1 MHNARIFVPAA
12 LLAVG
17 CALISGVREQRA
29 LPLVKPLATLPTQ
42 MAGYSGRDLPVS
54 EEEQRVAGMT
64 NYVFRVF
71 GQDSRDAFS
80 VYVGY
85 YQSQTTGKS
94 IHSPRNC
101 LPGAGWQPLEKTEQ
115 AIQVG
120 SRTVYVNRYLLADS
134 TGQALVYYWYQ
145 GRGRVASN
153 EYRVKWDLLR
163 DAALNGRTEE
173 ALVRIMVPVQRTRSM
188 SETALHDAQRKAD
201 DLARAVAERLVPEVD
216 HVLPAWQAS
225 SGSTPSA

>member
-17 CALISGVREQRA
+17 CALISGVREQRTLA
-29 LPLVKPLATLPTQ
+29 LVKPLTTLPVQ
-42 MAGYSGRDLPVS
+42 LAGYSGRDLPVS
-54 EEEQRVAGMT
+54 AEEQRVAGMT
-64 NYVFRVF
+64 NYVFRIF
-71 GQDSRDAFS
+71 GEGSRDAFS

-85 YQSQTTGKS
+85 YQSQTTGKT

-101 LPGAGWQPLEKTEQ
+101 LPGAGWQPLENSEQ

-120 SRTVYVNRYLLADS
+120 NRTVYVNRYLLADS

-163 DAALNGRTEE
+163 DAALHGRTEE

-188 SETALHDAQRKAD
+188 SESALHDAQRQAD
-201 DLARAVAERLVPEVD
+201 ELARSVAQRLVPEVER
-216 HVLPAWQAS
+216 VLPVWQAS
-225 SGSTPSA
+225 GGTPSA